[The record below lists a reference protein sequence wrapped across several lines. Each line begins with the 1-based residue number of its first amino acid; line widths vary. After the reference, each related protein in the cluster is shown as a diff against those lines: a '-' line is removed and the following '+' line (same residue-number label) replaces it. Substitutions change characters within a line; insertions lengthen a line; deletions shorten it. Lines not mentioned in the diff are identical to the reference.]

1 MVNVDRDRLLIFVHI
16 PKTGGITMNQILARQ
31 CGRSAGWGTH
41 WGPQMP
47 TPACRPLGIYVG
59 LRLKPG
65 GTWYPELPQVAAFRF
80 GQMPAPR
87 QARIRAIKGH
97 MGFGLDRYLSRPAAY
112 VTLLR
117 EPVDRVL
124 SHYYYTVDWQ
134 NRTEDTGLYEHLAD
148 LIEGNLQTRML
159 AAPYDDG
166 TGELPPDRL
175 LARAKGNLRAC
186 AIVGLTERFDE
197 TLLLLRQAAGWQ
209 WPLYVRANVNRD
221 RPPREAVPEEVRR
234 RIAADNALDVALY
247 EYARSLFA
255 EQARRYGPSLARDLQ
270 RFRRLNAAWQRWFRL
285 RNTPRRT
292 FKALDRL
299 VWPLVEPGYRA
310 LAEWGGLRRALPS
323 RLKPRLA
330 APQTLGDSGL
340 RLYMGKHLVGR
351 YRIMQHYWEIQR
363 PFHLFV
369 DEAALPDPEAG
380 ARSKELA

>member
-1 MVNVDRDRLLIFVHI
+1 MVNVDSDHLLIFVHI

-31 CGRSAGWGTH
+31 YGRPAGWGTH
-41 WGPQMP
+41 WGPGMP
-47 TPACRPLGIYVG
+47 TPASRPLGIYVG

-80 GQMPAPR
+80 GHMSPPK

-97 MGFGLDRYLSRPAAY
+97 MGFGLDRYLLRPAAY

-134 NRTEDTGLYEHLAD
+134 NRPEDLGLYEHLAT

-166 TGELPPDRL
+166 AGELPPDQL
-175 LARAKGNLRAC
+175 LARAKDNLRAC
-186 AIVGLTERFDE
+186 TFVGLTERFDE
-197 TLLLLRQAAGWQ
+197 SLLLLRRAVGWR
-209 WPLYVRANVNRD
+209 WPIYVRANVNHH

-247 EYARSLFA
+247 EYARELFA
-255 EQARRYGPSLARDLQ
+255 EQARRYGPSLEDDLQ
-270 RFRRLNAAWQRWFRL
+270 RFRALNAAWQRWFRL
-285 RNTPRRT
+285 RYTPRRA

-299 VWPLVEPGYRA
+299 LWPLLEPAYRA
-310 LAEWGGLRRALPS
+310 LADWGGLRRALPL
-323 RLKPRLA
+323 RLKPRLV
-330 APQTLGDSGL
+330 APQTLGHSGP
-340 RLYMGKHLVGR
+340 RLYIGKRLVGR
-351 YRIMQHYWEIQR
+351 YRIMQHHWQIQR

-369 DEAALPDPEAG
+369 DEAALPDPAAG
-380 ARSKELA
+380 ARSEGG